1 LLVGD
6 HLWDDFRVTPDELE
20 AVRVRL
26 EDFAGEVFVPFS
38 RREQRLNGGLYLR
51 GLMLDGRRKSMVP
64 MAERLGVDHQRLQQ
78 FITSS
83 TWDYTAVRR
92 RLADRAVA
100 VVDADAWVV
109 DDTGHVKDGTASP
122 GVARQYTGTAG
133 KVTNCQIAVS
143 VHAVT
148 DTCSAPLD
156 WRLFLP
162 ESWDDTLAP
171 DPASAAGI
179 VERRRRS
186 GIPDDQRHRRKW
198 ELVLDMLDEQAL
210 RGHTPPVLVGDA
222 GYGDVTG
229 FRLGLAERGVSYVV
243 AVKETTS
250 AHPGDATPARPVY
263 PGTGRPPGP
272 RYDGDAPALRD
283 LVEAAGRRALR
294 QVTWRQG
301 SRKTT
306 GNPTAKMRS
315 RFLAMRVRPANRN
328 IPRAEDGSL
337 PDCWLLAEWPPGE
350 PKPTDYWLSTLP
362 LDTPIKTLVRL
373 AKIRWRIEH
382 DYRELKTGL
391 GLTHFEGRS
400 WTGWHRHVTLVSAA
414 HLFLTELRL
423 TDPQALGAA

>member
-1 LLVGD
+1 VS
-6 HLWDDFRVTPDELE
+6 
-20 AVRVRL
+20 
-26 EDFAGEVFVPFS
+26 FA
-38 RREQRLNGGLYLR
+38 RREQRVNGGLYLR

-83 TWDYTAVRR
+83 TWNYTAVRR
-92 RLADRAVA
+92 RLADRALG
-100 VVDADAWVV
+100 VVDADAWVA
-109 DDTGHVKDGTASP
+109 DDTGHVKDGPASP
-122 GVARQYTGTAG
+122 CVARQYTGTVG

-162 ESWDDTLAP
+162 ESWDDTLAS
-171 DPASAAGI
+171 DPAAAAGI
-179 VERRRRS
+179 VKRRKQC
-186 GIPDDQRHRRKW
+186 GIGDDQRHRRKW

-222 GYGDVTG
+222 GYGDATE
-229 FRLGLAERGVSYVV
+229 FRLGLAERGVPYVV

-250 AHPGDATPARPVY
+250 AYPGQAMPVHPVYSGMGRPSKPRYEGDASS
-263 PGTGRPPGP
+263 
-272 RYDGDAPALRD
+272 LRD
-283 LVEAAGRRALR
+283 LALTAGRSALR
-294 QVTWRQG
+294 RVTWRQG
-301 SRKTT
+301 TKTT
-306 GNPTAKMRS
+306 KGNPTAKMRS
-315 RFLAMRVRPANRN
+315 RFLATRVRPANRN
-328 IPRAEDGSL
+328 IPHAQDGSL
-337 PDCWLLAEWPPGE
+337 PECWLLAEWPPGE

-400 WTGWHRHVTLVSAA
+400 WTGWHRHVTLVTTA

-423 TDPQALGAA
+423 NSPKAVGAA

>member
-1 LLVGD
+1 
-6 HLWDDFRVTPDELE
+6 VTPAELD
-20 AVRVRL
+20 AVRARL
-26 EDFAGEVFVPFS
+26 EDFAGEVFVSFA
-38 RREQRLNGGLYLR
+38 RREQRANGGLYLR

-83 TWDYTAVRR
+83 TWDHTAVRR
-92 RLADRAVA
+92 RLAARAVD
-100 VVDADAWVV
+100 VVGADAWVA
-109 DDTGHVKDGTASP
+109 DDTGHVKDGEASP

-162 ESWDDTLAP
+162 ESWDDTLAD
-171 DPASAAGI
+171 DPATAAGI
-179 VERRRRS
+179 VKRRTHC

-210 RGHTPPVLVGDA
+210 QGRTPPVLVADA
-222 GYGDVTG
+222 GYGDATE
-229 FRLGLAERGVSYVV
+229 FRLGLTERAVSYVV
-243 AVKETTS
+243 AVRHTTS
-250 AHPGDATPARPVY
+250 AYPSDATPVRPTY
-263 PGTGRPPGP
+263 SGIGRPPKP
-272 RYDGDAPALRD
+272 RYDGEAPSVRELALSAGRAALR
-283 LVEAAGRRALR
+283 R
-294 QVTWRQG
+294 VTWRQG
-301 SRKTT
+301 SKKTA
-306 GNPTAKMRS
+306 GNPTATMRS
-315 RFLAMRVRPANRN
+315 RFLAIRVRPANRL
-328 IPRAEDGSL
+328 IPRETDGIL
-337 PDCWLLAEWPPGE
+337 PECWLLAEWPPGKPE
-350 PKPTDYWLSTLP
+350 PTDYWLSTLP
-362 LDTPIKTLVRL
+362 ADTPIKTLVRL

-423 TDPQALGAA
+423 TSPKAHGAA